1 MIEKPKGHLM
11 VNYLGLRGAGKT
23 LSAIHQEVLPRYLK
37 GDKIFSTSFINLKGV
52 DYETVQTPKDC
63 LNLRNCV
70 LVIDEL
76 GDFVDAYDWAN
87 ISQDFRR
94 FLRLSRKRK
103 VDIIT
108 TAQDISYIA
117 KPLRV
122 LFSDWVYCENAT
134 PVGLGAKILSWLGL
148 FRVKIKQQELTANEL
163 VRLQK
168 GVGNNPLKD
177 EEDEDEDLE
186 LNDFDFADEDLE
198 RKVETIEYSKKDLIR
213 EDLEQFKIYNYQE
226 YCPVCDVGYDYI
238 DKEKEESLID
248 YNKKQKYFFKKD
260 RFCQIHQAQ
269 KLEVRQ
275 TGIYDTDFEI
285 PVPLVP
291 DLIFKAYIP
300 SPKGYQN
307 IPYKG
312 IIPESQK
319 PPLA

>member
-23 LSAIHQEVLPRYLK
+23 LSAIHQEVKPRYKK
-37 GDKIFSTSFINLKGV
+37 GEKIVSTSFINLKGV
-52 DYETVQTPKDC
+52 ETIHTPEDC
-63 LNLRNCV
+63 LKLRNCV
-70 LVIDEL
+70 LFIDEL

-134 PVGLGAKILSWLGL
+134 PTGLAEKILKFFGL
-148 FRVKIKQQELTANEL
+148 FTVKIKQQELTANEL
-163 VRLQK
+163 AKLQK
-168 GVGNNPLKD
+168 GVGNNPLQEK
-177 EEDEDEDLE
+177 DEDEEIGDFE
-186 LNDFDFADEDLE
+186 DFDIESLPLE
-198 RKVETIEYSKKDLIR
+198 KKIKTFDYSKKDLICP
-213 EDLEQFKIYNYQE
+213 DLDDFKIYHFYL
-226 YCPVCDVGYDYI
+226 YCPVCERQVGDYLTLEQA
-238 DKEKEESLID
+238 EKVID
-248 YNKKQKYFFKKD
+248 YNKKQYFTKQPCYCD
-260 RFCQIHQAQ
+260 IHKQQ
-269 KLEVRQ
+269 LLEVRQ
-275 TGIYDTDFEI
+275 AGIYDTDFEI
-285 PVPLVP
+285 PVPDVP
-291 DLIFKAYIP
+291 ELIFKAYIP